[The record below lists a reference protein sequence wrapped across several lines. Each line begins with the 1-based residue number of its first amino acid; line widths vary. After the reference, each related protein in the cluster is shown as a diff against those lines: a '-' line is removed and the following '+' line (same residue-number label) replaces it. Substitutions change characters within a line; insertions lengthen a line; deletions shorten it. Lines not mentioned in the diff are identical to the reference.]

1 MSTRI
6 TKTLIFAVLVLT
18 CWLQR

>member
-6 TKTLIFAVLVLT
+6 TKTTTL
-18 CWLQR
+18 